1 MSNRCA
7 KTWVTVNS
15 GTGYVELDGVNLVV
29 AKEDI
34 ECSVAI
40 GARTQ
45 GYGFTRKRFAKA
57 EVLASKADPAA
68 ILNAT
73 DIVVGSV
80 FHGWQLARH

>member
-1 MSNRCA
+1 MGDSS
-7 KTWVTVNS
+7 NS
-15 GTGYVELDGVNLVV
+15 GTSHIELDSVNLVV

-45 GYGFTRKRFAKA
+45 RHGLTLKRLAKA
-57 EVLASKADPAA
+57 EVLPSKADPAA